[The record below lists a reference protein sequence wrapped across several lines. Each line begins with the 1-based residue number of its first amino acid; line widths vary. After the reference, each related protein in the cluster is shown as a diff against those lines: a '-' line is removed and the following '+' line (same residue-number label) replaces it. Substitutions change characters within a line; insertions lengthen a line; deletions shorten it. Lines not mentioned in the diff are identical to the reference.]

1 MKTPIVIAAFGTT
14 TGAMETY
21 SFIDKICSERFG
33 GHDILWAYSSRMVK
47 DRIKMRQGIDLKHP
61 HQVLEDLKE
70 RGYQWAVVQ
79 SLHLICGYEF
89 YRLIEEVRHGLVRTS
104 IGLPLLSSP
113 EDYDAVAQ
121 GLGSAFPDYADEA
134 VVLVGHGTDHP
145 AWSSYLAL
153 HHLFCERFGSRIFMG
168 VVEGYP
174 SKEKV
179 VKTVIQAGFKKVR
192 LIPFL
197 LVAGRHFQEDL
208 AGNSDSW
215 KTAFEEKRIS
225 VSVETK
231 SLGFYTEIIEI
242 FCQHINDALDVI

>member
-1 MKTPIVIAAFGTT
+1 MKTPIIIAAFGTT
-14 TGAMETY
+14 TRAMETY
-21 SFIDKICSERFG
+21 SFMDEVFRKHFP
-33 GHDILWAYSSRMVK
+33 GHEILWAYSSRMVN
-47 DRIKMRQGIDLKHP
+47 DRIKMRQGIDLKYP

-70 RGYQWAVVQ
+70 NGYSWAVVQ

-89 YRLIEEVRHGLVRTS
+89 YRLIDEVKQSPVRTS
-104 IGLPLLSSP
+104 IGLPLLSGT
-113 EDYDAVAQ
+113 EDYEAVVQ
-121 GLGSAFPDYADEA
+121 GLGSAFPDYSDEA
-134 VVLVGHGTDHP
+134 VVLVGHGTNHP
-145 AWSSYLAL
+145 AWASYLAL
-153 HHLFCERFGSRIFMG
+153 HHMFCGKFGSRIFMG

-197 LVAGRHFQEDL
+197 LVAGRHFQEDF
-208 AGNSDSW
+208 AGDSNSW

-231 SLGFYTEIIEI
+231 ALGFYTEIIEI
-242 FCQHINDALDVI
+242 FCRHIKDALDVI